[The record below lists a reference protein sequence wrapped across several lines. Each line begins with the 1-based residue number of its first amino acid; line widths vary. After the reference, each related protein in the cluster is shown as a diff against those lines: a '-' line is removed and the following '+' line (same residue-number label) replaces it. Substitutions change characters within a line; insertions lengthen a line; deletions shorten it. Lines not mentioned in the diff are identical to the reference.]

1 MTPNNEAV
9 KGEETALLPL
19 FTKLPRRWVLGN
31 AGTKRGPR
39 VTVPARA
46 NPMVRRRTRPVP
58 ATLFGDRSTTQIYTR
73 SILGERRIERKTFI
87 RLAAVLGL
95 SPAAASALNS
105 SCAQERG
112 VGDAAKSTSSTTTEQ
127 AQGEQTQD
135 TTQNTKTAD
144 SDGVGEGEPIAKV
157 DEVPLN
163 SSKKFTRA
171 GSKHPYVLVHLKD
184 GRFVA
189 YSAVCT
195 HEGCWVDYQPETQ
208 KLACPCHGSVF
219 DPVEKGAVE
228 TGPATVPLPNIDLKV
243 TGKEV
248 KLA

>member
-1 MTPNNEAV
+1 M
-9 KGEETALLPL
+9 
-19 FTKLPRRWVLGN
+19 
-31 AGTKRGPR
+31 
-39 VTVPARA
+39 
-46 NPMVRRRTRPVP
+46 
-58 ATLFGDRSTTQIYTR
+58 
-73 SILGERRIERKTFI
+73 GERGIERKTFI
-87 RLAAVLGL
+87 RLAVVLGL
-95 SPAAASALNS
+95 SPAAASALNT
-105 SCAQERG
+105 SCAEERG
-112 VGDAAKSTSSTTTEQ
+112 AGDAAKSTSATTTEQ
-127 AQGEQTQD
+127 AQTEQTEQAQTEQTQD
-135 TTQNTKTAD
+135 TTTQNTQTAD

-228 TGPATVPLPNIDLKV
+228 TGPAIVPLPNVELKV

>member
-1 MTPNNEAV
+1 MFSENSRGWRHKERAGGDGPGPCHPEGQRAA
-9 KGEETALLPL
+9 KAWFRLL
-19 FTKLPRRWVLGN
+19 FSGAGHLP
-31 AGTKRGPR
+31 
-39 VTVPARA
+39 
-46 NPMVRRRTRPVP
+46 
-58 ATLFGDRSTTQIYTR
+58 SYTR
-73 SILGERRIERKTFI
+73 RILSERSIPRKTFI

-95 SPAAASALNS
+95 SPAAATALNS
-105 SCAQERG
+105 CTQEDRG
-112 VGDAAKSTSSTTTEQ
+112 GDDAGKSTSSTAAAAATTTTTTEQ
-127 AQGEQTQD
+127 AQEEEKTQEA
-135 TTQNTKTAD
+135 TTESTQSTNS

-157 DEVPLN
+157 DEVTLN
-163 SSKKFTRA
+163 SSKKFTKS

-208 KLACPCHGSVF
+208 MLACPCHGSVF
-219 DPVEKGAVE
+219 DPAKKGAVVK
-228 TGPATVPLPNIDLKV
+228 GPAIVPLPNNVGLKV

>member
-1 MTPNNEAV
+1 
-9 KGEETALLPL
+9 
-19 FTKLPRRWVLGN
+19 
-31 AGTKRGPR
+31 
-39 VTVPARA
+39 
-46 NPMVRRRTRPVP
+46 MVRGWTRPVP
-58 ATLFGDRSTTQIYTR
+58 ATLFGNRSTTQIYTR
-73 SILGERRIERKTFI
+73 SILGDRRIERKTFI

-95 SPAAASALNS
+95 SPAAASPLIT
-105 SCAQERG
+105 SCAEERG
-112 VGDAAKSTSSTTTEQ
+112 AGDAAKSKSSTTTEQ

-135 TTQNTKTAD
+135 TTTQNTKTAD

-171 GSKHPYVLVHLKD
+171 GSKQPNVLVHLKD

-228 TGPATVPLPNIDLKV
+228 RGPAIVPLPNIELKV

>member
-1 MTPNNEAV
+1 VP
-9 KGEETALLPL
+9 
-19 FTKLPRRWVLGN
+19 PRWSEGGQGLVQ
-31 AGTKRGPR
+31 
-39 VTVPARA
+39 
-46 NPMVRRRTRPVP
+46 
-58 ATLFGDRSTTQIYTR
+58 ATLSGGRATTSYTR
-73 SILGERRIERKTFI
+73 RILSERGIPRKTFI

-95 SPAAASALNS
+95 SPAAATALNS
-105 SCAQERG
+105 SCAEG
-112 VGDAAKSTSSTTTEQ
+112 GGGGGDAGKSTSSPTTTSSSTTTEQ
-127 AQGEQTQD
+127 AQEEEKTQEA
-135 TTQNTKTAD
+135 TTESTQSTNS

-163 SSKKFTRA
+163 SSKRFTKS

-208 KLACPCHGSVF
+208 MLACPCHGSVF
-219 DPVEKGAVE
+219 DPAKKGAVVE
-228 TGPATVPLPNIDLKV
+228 GPAIVPLPNNVGLKV

>member
-1 MTPNNEAV
+1 M
-9 KGEETALLPL
+9 
-19 FTKLPRRWVLGN
+19 
-31 AGTKRGPR
+31 
-39 VTVPARA
+39 
-46 NPMVRRRTRPVP
+46 
-58 ATLFGDRSTTQIYTR
+58 GD
-73 SILGERRIERKTFI
+73 RRIERKTFI

-105 SCAQERG
+105 SCAEERG
-112 VGDAAKSTSSTTTEQ
+112 AGDAAKSTTSTTTEQ

-135 TTQNTKTAD
+135 TTTQNTKTAD

-208 KLACPCHGSVF
+208 MLACPCHGSVF

-228 TGPATVPLPNIDLKV
+228 TGPAIVPLPNIELKV

>member
-1 MTPNNEAV
+1 M
-9 KGEETALLPL
+9 
-19 FTKLPRRWVLGN
+19 
-31 AGTKRGPR
+31 
-39 VTVPARA
+39 
-46 NPMVRRRTRPVP
+46 
-58 ATLFGDRSTTQIYTR
+58 
-73 SILGERRIERKTFI
+73 GERRIERKTFI

-105 SCAQERG
+105 SCAEERG

-127 AQGEQTQD
+127 AQEEQTQD
-135 TTQNTKTAD
+135 TTTQNTKTAD
-144 SDGVGEGEPIAKV
+144 DSDSVGEGEPIAKV

-171 GSKHPYVLVHLKD
+171 GSKQPNVLVHLKD

-228 TGPATVPLPNIDLKV
+228 TGPATVPLPDIELKV

>member
-1 MTPNNEAV
+1 M
-9 KGEETALLPL
+9 
-19 FTKLPRRWVLGN
+19 
-31 AGTKRGPR
+31 
-39 VTVPARA
+39 
-46 NPMVRRRTRPVP
+46 
-58 ATLFGDRSTTQIYTR
+58 
-73 SILGERRIERKTFI
+73 GERGIERKTFI
-87 RLAAVLGL
+87 SLAAVLGL
-95 SPAAASALNS
+95 SSAAASALNT
-105 SCAQERG
+105 SCAEERG
-112 VGDAAKSTSSTTTEQ
+112 AGDAAKSTSSTTTEQ

-135 TTQNTKTAD
+135 TTTQNTKTAD

-208 KLACPCHGSVF
+208 KLACPCHGSLF

-228 TGPATVPLPNIDLKV
+228 TGPATVPLPNIELKV

>member
-1 MTPNNEAV
+1 LSE
-9 KGEETALLPL
+9 
-19 FTKLPRRWVLGN
+19 
-31 AGTKRGPR
+31 
-39 VTVPARA
+39 
-46 NPMVRRRTRPVP
+46 
-58 ATLFGDRSTTQIYTR
+58 R
-73 SILGERRIERKTFI
+73 SIPRKTFI

-95 SPAAASALNS
+95 SPAVATALN
-105 SCAQERG
+105 SCAQEDRG
-112 VGDAAKSTSSTTTEQ
+112 GDDAGKSTSSPTTTSSPPTTTTEQ
-127 AQGEQTQD
+127 AQEEEKTQEA
-135 TTQNTKTAD
+135 TTESTQSTNS
-144 SDGVGEGEPIAKV
+144 SDGVGDGEPIAKV

-163 SSKKFTRA
+163 SSKKFTKS

-208 KLACPCHGSVF
+208 MLACPCHGSVF
-219 DPVEKGAVE
+219 DPAKKGAVVK
-228 TGPATVPLPNIDLKV
+228 GPAIVPLPNNVGLKV